1 MNKQPAGPLAG
12 IKVVDMSVMIA
23 GPLAAMM
30 LGDQGASVIWERRRT
45 G

>member
-1 MNKQPAGPLAG
+1 MTNNGVDTGPLTG

-30 LGDQGASVIWERRRT
+30 LADQGAEVVKV
-45 G
+45 